1 MTVTAKEVAQHCGLS
16 RETVAQILHGR
27 GDRYRQITRDKV
39 LAAANS
45 LGYRPNSA
53 ARAMRLGRFRSIGII
68 CATEAGLGRLDSSLL
83 LGIEHAARNELHLT
97 IGQVGDEQLSNRDG
111 LPRIVGEWSCDGLL
125 VNYVARFPPGI
136 RELLTNSHIP
146 AIWLNVR
153 HEVDCIYPDDRGAA
167 EAATRHL
174 VELGHRRIAW
184 FNCTG
189 GEHYS
194 KADRSEGYGAIMRAA
209 GLGLHC
215 HNVPIHGAGEALG
228 AAARAL
234 FRAPERPTAVVCYS
248 ANEAVPAAF
257 AAASLGLAI
266 PRDLSLVCLG
276 PVSPDVLGLDV
287 TQAQPDFF
295 DMGTR
300 AVELVNRR
308 IVEPDRPLPSVI
320 HPFTWIPGATTAPP
334 AVSPS

>member
-1 MTVTAKEVAQHCGLS
+1 MTVTAKEVALHCGLS

-27 GDRYRQITRDKV
+27 SGRYRLATRDKV
-39 LAAANS
+39 LAAANQ

-68 CATEAGLGRLDSSLL
+68 CATEAGLGRLDTNLL

-97 IGQVGDEQLSNRDG
+97 IGQVGDEQLSHSDG

-125 VNYVARFPPGI
+125 INYVARFPAGV
-136 RELLTNSHIP
+136 RDLLAHAHIP

-167 EAATRHL
+167 EMATRHL
-174 VELGHRRIAW
+174 IELGHRRIAW
-184 FNCTG
+184 FCCTG

-194 KADRSEGYGAIMRAA
+194 RTDRCEGYGAAMRAS
-209 GLGLHC
+209 GLDLRC
-215 HNVPIHGAGEALG
+215 HIVPIPGDGGEALG
-228 AAARAL
+228 AAANAL
-234 FRAPERPTAVVCYS
+234 FAGHDRPTAVVCY
-248 ANEAVPAAF
+248 AAHEAIPAAF

-276 PVSPDVLGLDV
+276 PASALGLGRDV
-287 TQAQPDFF
+287 THAHPDFF
-295 DMGTR
+295 DMGMR
-300 AVELVNRR
+300 AVDLVNRR
-308 IVEPDRPLPSVI
+308 IADPDRPLPPVV
-320 HPFTWIPGATTAPP
+320 HPFIWIPGSTTAPP
-334 AVSPS
+334 LRP